1 MKRNRSN
8 NPVRF
13 VPFHLVQLKSNR
25 VNPVIF
31 RLGQLGYFL
40 FGLFLIY
47 SVKSG
52 SIKQAFR
59 RGQISW
65 IRGLRYSG
73 NTKSGKLLI
82 SMYLVYAI
90 AEKYH

>member
-8 NPVRF
+8 NPVRL

-25 VNPVIF
+25 VSPVIF

-47 SVKSG
+47 FVKSG
-52 SIKQAFR
+52 
-59 RGQISW
+59 
-65 IRGLRYSG
+65 
-73 NTKSGKLLI
+73 
-82 SMYLVYAI
+82 V
-90 AEKYH
+90 H